1 VRSITLRLPIALS
14 FLLAASGT
22 ARADVCVVIDEARD
36 TLPAGDRPSSLLL
49 VARQFEREGEHVVPD
64 PCPARYTVSHIA
76 LGDTI
81 FVTISGP
88 SGRREGTALG
98 TGDLPA
104 LYSQMVR
111 SIVTGRPMKGFNVI
125 DRTNVTAAQAT
136 AERVRTDSLW
146 YARMGYGS
154 VFGDRTYGS
163 PSIGFGYRAELD
175 SFGIDV
181 SFLNFLMKSGTDY
194 YSGGDDV
201 FAGSLLKL
209 EGLYFLNHKENTT
222 TYVGGGLS
230 WGGTGF
236 GGGWHG
242 SGLQGEFTVGYELP
256 RASTIR
262 IFLQG
267 DAVLPFYNVSTV
279 RYSGDFRRPTITTE
293 SRYAPS
299 LVVSVG
305 LGWQRDRTSR
315 RAQRSEL
322 E

>member
-1 VRSITLRLPIALS
+1 VRSITLRLPLVLS
-14 FLLAASGT
+14 FLLVAAGT

-36 TLPAGDRPSSLLL
+36 TLPALDRTSSLLL
-49 VARQFEREGEHVVPD
+49 VARQFELEGERVIAD
-64 PCPARYTVSHIA
+64 PCPARYTISHIA
-76 LGDTI
+76 LGDRI

-88 SGRREGTALG
+88 GGRREGTALG

-111 SIVTGRPMKGFNVI
+111 SILTGKPMKGFNVI
-125 DRTNVTAAQAT
+125 DRTNVTAAQAS

-146 YARMGYGS
+146 YARIGYGS

-181 SFLNFLMKSGTDY
+181 SFLNFLMKSGAGY
-194 YSGGDDV
+194 YSGSDDV

-230 WGGTGF
+230 WGGTDF

-242 SGLQGEFTVGYELP
+242 SGLQGELTIGYELP

-267 DAVLPFYNVSTV
+267 DVILPFYNVNST
-279 RYSGDFRRPTITTE
+279 RYSGDFRRPTLTTE
-293 SRYAPS
+293 SRYAPAV
-299 LVVSVG
+299 VVSVG
-305 LGWQRDRTSR
+305 LGWQRDRTSH

-322 E
+322 Q